1 MTPKG
6 LSGLFLGLL
15 LAIVLIT
22 PFLSGNITFPI
33 TPPGIVNVGAI
44 KWEYR
49 SYEVL
54 LQGFIL
60 LAGVMAILLL
70 LGSRKDRDDHP

>member
-1 MTPKG
+1 MTPKS
-6 LSGLFLGLL
+6 LTGLFLGLM

-22 PFLSGNITFPI
+22 PFILGNITFPT
-33 TPPGIVNVGAI
+33 TPPGIVDVGAV

-70 LGSRKDRDDHP
+70 LGSRKYRDDHP